1 MTPMIKKLNLLLILI
16 VFYSLYFLQNKLHA
30 NNPSFKV
37 SPYAVPVIKMNE
49 NDKDIP
55 YFNSDF
61 ASHLNNK
68 SVHCAAA
75 IELPEN
81 KIRAFW
87 YGGTK
92 EGAEDVQIYSAVYD
106 SKTASWSDEIPVI
119 TREYTQKYL
128 YRSIKKLGNMTTIR
142 DKSGM
147 IWLFYVSVSCGG
159 WSGSSIN
166 YVKSS
171 DEGESWSEPN
181 RLITSP
187 FFNVSTLVKNPP
199 FLYEDGTIGIPVYHE
214 FIGKFSELLRI
225 DTSGHIILKKRLSS
239 GRELISPF
247 FIPLTLT
254 EAKCYFRYCGLDK
267 SQRFIHMS
275 ESHDSGETWSELE
288 ELSLINHNSSFC
300 IIKLTDK
307 LFLKVLNNTN
317 DRNIISL
324 AVSNDRGENWKTIHV
339 LESVDLDPRVEYE
352 FSYPWILCS
361 TDKKIHVLY
370 TWNRMQIKHVIFNYN
385 WIKSR
390 L

>member
-1 MTPMIKKLNLLLILI
+1 MKILSFLLILI
-16 VFYSLYFLQNKLHA
+16 VFSSFYFFQDKAHP
-30 NNPSFKV
+30 NNPSFKI
-37 SPYAVPVIKMNE
+37 SPYAVPVIEMNE

-55 YFNSDF
+55 YFNSEF
-61 ASHLNNK
+61 ASHLNSK

-75 IELPEN
+75 IEISKN

-92 EGAEDVQIYSAVYD
+92 EGAADVQIYSAVFD
-106 SKTASWSDEIPVI
+106 SQTDLWSDELPVI
-119 TREYTQKYL
+119 TREFTQKHL
-128 YRSIKKLGNMTTIR
+128 YRSVKKLGNMTTLR
-142 DKSGM
+142 DKNGT
-147 IWLFYVSVSCGG
+147 IWLFYVSVSVGG

-171 DEGESWSEPN
+171 DEGESWSKPK

-187 FFNVSTLVKNPP
+187 LFNVSTLVKNPP
-199 FLYEDGTIGIPVYHE
+199 FLYEDGSIGIPVYHE
-214 FIGKFSELLRI
+214 SMAKFSELLRI
-225 DTSGHIILKKRLSS
+225 DTSGHIIFKKRLSS

-247 FIPLTLT
+247 LIPLTPT
-254 EAKCYFRYCGLDK
+254 EAKCYFRYCGHESKDRL
-267 SQRFIHMS
+267 IHVS
-275 ESHDSGETWSELE
+275 ETHNSGLSWSKPSV
-288 ELSLINHNSSFC
+288 LSLINHNSSFC
-300 IIKLTDK
+300 TIKLTDE

-339 LESVDLDPRVEYE
+339 LESIDLDPRVEYE

-361 TDKKIHVLY
+361 TDKKIHILY
-370 TWNRMQIKHVIFNYN
+370 TWHRMQIKHVMFNYN
-385 WIKSR
+385 WIKAR